1 MVEEIGGLLDAAGGV
16 ARHRGEGELDACLPD
31 LLGDAL
37 RPLGEEAGGV
47 ALLRVRRRPLGDDA
61 GERGEEAGAFRL
73 ALAEAARRAAV
84 AGGAGGDCADEART
98 AIRDARDQKG
108 GTQGKRV
115 PAEAA
120 DIVAGRDVRDKR
132 GKGIGLV
139 ESVEPDGAVV
149 ATELGRVKVPL
160 EAFGKDGKGLMLDL
174 IKADF
179 DRLVAEATAAG

>member
-1 MVEEIGGLLDAAGGV
+1 MVRSILLTAAAALGGLGAVPVLAQGQPGGTPPPPSTEGTDNPYAGP
-16 ARHRGEGELDACLPD
+16 RNN
-31 LLGDAL
+31 
-37 RPLGEEAGGV
+37 
-47 ALLRVRRRPLGDDA
+47 DA
-61 GERGEEAGAFRL
+61 GDSL
-73 ALAEAARRAAV
+73 HLSP
-84 AGGAGGDCADEART
+84 ADEARK
-98 AIRDARDQKG
+98 AIRDARNQKG

-174 IKADF
+174 MKGEF
-179 DRLVAEATAAG
+179 DKLVAEATAAG

>member
-1 MVEEIGGLLDAAGGV
+1 MQRILILAAGLSALGATAAFGQAQPGPGAV
-16 ARHRGEGELDACLPD
+16 PPPPSSEGTDNPYAAPRGN
-31 LLGDAL
+31 
-37 RPLGEEAGGV
+37 
-47 ALLRVRRRPLGDDA
+47 DA
-61 GERGEEAGAFRL
+61 GDSL
-73 ALAEAARRAAV
+73 HLSPAEQARK
-84 AGGAGGDCADEART
+84 

-108 GTQGKRV
+108 GKAGQRV

-149 ATELGRVKVPL
+149 ATEVGRVKVPL

-174 IKADF
+174 TKGEF
-179 DRLVAEATAAG
+179 DKLVAEATAAAG